1 MKDSTGAIA
10 VTSADKLLMDAKA
23 ALEEGRR
30 EAAAKSI
37 TLAAK
42 VFASQDEY
50 ENAATLY
57 ERAGH
62 IYRDLYMAY
71 ESYQSFDNA
80 TLMLIRQPSSDKVH
94 RKIVDLNSKAGDIA
108 EETTDFKRAADFY
121 FRAADF
127 CADEEEKRTITLKAA
142 DALESLADIREEEND
157 LESAVSL
164 LKKVGRLYYASG
176 DDELGSRINDRAAK
190 VSLKW
195 AEKAKK
201 DGELLSAGNAYAE
214 AAQIVQTQGELP
226 EATRLMMEAGDLY
239 EAVGLFEKAGN
250 IFDAAQEAFKFL
262 RQTSA
267 RKNAMIKAAE
277 AYLKMEGIPE
287 VVAPL
292 LVKSGNLFMEAGSD
306 MKAKWAFKRGS
317 ELFEELAA
325 KARENEEVDSEK
337 SFLRYQAMCLL
348 KWGRREEAD
357 SIYNEVV
364 DYYLKQAESE
374 VQSGHKEAQAVA
386 LEAAAEVLDEAG
398 KAEEARQQS
407 ETALEIYIGL
417 AKEYEASQQF
427 DESSKH
433 YSKAAECAKSL
444 GDAETSE
451 QYHRT
456 ASRIAE
462 RAAEVYEEMGIPE
475 IATIW
480 LRTAGTEAL
489 RTGDE
494 ELVDTAIDLLNQSAN
509 GFDRVGESDNT
520 FEDLFAVFE
529 AIFMYRPDSREDIAN
544 TLTRMDEIVRR
555 TQNFKMDSLM
565 AVLHPLER
573 GNPTAAILA
582 LQEREEEL
590 LDKRERLLELVEQS
604 KRVRAPEDIKGT
616 GRTHWLYK

>member
-1 MKDSTGAIA
+1 M
-10 VTSADKLLMDAKA
+10 TSADKLLMDAKA

-42 VFASQDEY
+42 VFASQEEY

-57 ERAGH
+57 ERAGF

-80 TLMLIRQPSSDKVH
+80 TLMRIRQPSSDEVH

-108 EETTDFKRAADFY
+108 EQATDFKRAADFY

-127 CADEEEKRTITLKAA
+127 CSDEEEKRTITLKAA
-142 DALESLADIREEEND
+142 DALESLADVREEEED

-176 DDELGSRINDRAAK
+176 DDELGGRINDRAAK

-195 AEKAKK
+195 VEKAKQ
-201 DGELLSAGNAYAE
+201 DGDLLLAGNAYAE

-226 EATRLMMEAGDLY
+226 EATRMMMEAGDLY
-239 EAVGLFEKAGN
+239 ETVGLFEKAGN

-267 RKNAMIKAAE
+267 RKTAMIKAAE
-277 AYLKMEGIPE
+277 AYLKMEGVPE

-292 LVKSGNLFMEAGSD
+292 LVKSGNLFMDAGSD

-317 ELFEELAA
+317 ELFEELAT
-325 KARENEEVDSEK
+325 KARENEEVESEK

-348 KWGRREEAD
+348 KWGRKEEAD

-374 VQSGHKEAQAVA
+374 EKSGHKEAQAVA

-398 KAEEARQQS
+398 RSQEARLQS
-407 ETALEIYIGL
+407 ETALDIYVGL
-417 AKEYEASQQF
+417 AKEHEISQQF

-444 GDAETSE
+444 GDDNASDAF
-451 QYHRT
+451 HRT
-456 ASRIAE
+456 ASKNAE
-462 RAAEVYEEMGIPE
+462 KAAEVYEEMGIPE
-475 IATIW
+475 IATLW

-489 RTGDE
+489 RTGQD
-494 ELVDTAIDLLNQSAN
+494 ELVDPAIRLLTRSAD
-509 GFDRVGESDNT
+509 GFDKVGEMDNT
-520 FEDLFAVFE
+520 FEDLFVVFE
-529 AIFMYRPDSREDIAN
+529 AIFTYRPDSREEIAK
-544 TLTRMDEIVRR
+544 TLTRMDEIVRK

-565 AVLHPLER
+565 AVLHPLEK
-573 GNPTAAILA
+573 GNPTAALLA

-590 LDKRERLLELVEQS
+590 LAKRERLLDLVEQS
-604 KRVRAPEDIKGT
+604 KRVRAPDDVKGT

>member
-1 MKDSTGAIA
+1 MKDSTGAN
-10 VTSADKLLMDAKA
+10 VVPSADKLLMDAKA

-42 VFASQDEY
+42 VFGSQEEY

-57 ERAGH
+57 ERAAF
-62 IYRDLYMAY
+62 IYRDLYSAY

-80 TLMLIRQPSSDKVH
+80 TLMLIRQPSSDKIH
-94 RKIVDLNSKAGDIA
+94 KKIVDLNLKAGDIA
-108 EETTDFKRAADFY
+108 EEATDYKRAADFY

-127 CADEEEKRTITLKAA
+127 AADEEEKRGLTLKAA
-142 DALESLADIREEEND
+142 DALESLADVREIEED

-164 LKKVGRLYYASG
+164 LKKVGRLYYTAG
-176 DDELGSRINDRAAK
+176 DNELGGRISDRAAK

-195 AEKAKK
+195 AVKAKR
-201 DGELLSAGNAYAE
+201 DEDLLSAGNAFAE

-226 EATRLMMEAGDLY
+226 EAARLMMEAGDLY

-250 IFDAAQEAFKFL
+250 IFDAAQEAFMFL

-267 RKNAMIKAAE
+267 RKTAMMKAAE

-292 LVKSGNLFMEAGSD
+292 LVKSGNLFREAGSD
-306 MKAKWAFKRGS
+306 MKAKWAFKRGN
-317 ELFEELAA
+317 ELFGELAA
-325 KARENEEVDSEK
+325 KARENEEVESEK

-348 KWGRREEAD
+348 KWGREGEANE
-357 SIYNEVV
+357 IYQEVV
-364 DYYLKQAESE
+364 NYYLKQAMSE
-374 VQSGHKEAQAVA
+374 QENRQKEAQAVA
-386 LEAAAEVLDEAG
+386 LEAAAEVLDESG
-398 KAEEARQQS
+398 EKQEARLHSQ
-407 ETALEIYIGL
+407 TALGIYIGL
-417 AKEYEASQQF
+417 AKEHENSQQF
-427 DESSKH
+427 DESSKY

-444 GDAETSE
+444 GDDETS
-451 QYHRT
+451 QAYHRV
-456 ASRIAE
+456 SSQIAE
-462 RAAEVYEEMGIPE
+462 RAAKVYEESGIPE

-489 RTGDE
+489 RTGDDG
-494 ELVDTAIDLLNQSAN
+494 LVDGAIDLLNRSAD
-509 GFDRVGESDNT
+509 GFGKVGETANT

-529 AIFMYRPDSREDIAN
+529 AIFTYRPDNREEIAK
-544 TLTRMDEIVRR
+544 TLTRMDEIAR
-555 TQNFKMDSLM
+555 TEQNFKMESLM
-565 AVLHPLER
+565 AVLHPLEK
-573 GNPTAAILA
+573 GNPTAALLT

-590 LDKRERLLELVEQS
+590 LPKRERLLKLVEQS
-604 KRVRAPEDIKGT
+604 KRVRAPEDVEGT

>member
-1 MKDSTGAIA
+1 
-10 VTSADKLLMDAKA
+10 
-23 ALEEGRR
+23 
-30 EAAAKSI
+30 
-37 TLAAK
+37 
-42 VFASQDEY
+42 
-50 ENAATLY
+50 
-57 ERAGH
+57 
-62 IYRDLYMAY
+62 
-71 ESYQSFDNA
+71 
-80 TLMLIRQPSSDKVH
+80 
-94 RKIVDLNSKAGDIA
+94 
-108 EETTDFKRAADFY
+108 
-121 FRAADF
+121 
-127 CADEEEKRTITLKAA
+127 
-142 DALESLADIREEEND
+142 
-157 LESAVSL
+157 
-164 LKKVGRLYYASG
+164 
-176 DDELGSRINDRAAK
+176 
-190 VSLKW
+190 
-195 AEKAKK
+195 
-201 DGELLSAGNAYAE
+201 
-214 AAQIVQTQGELP
+214 VQTQGELP

-374 VQSGHKEAQAVA
+374 VQGGHKEAQAVA

-433 YSKAAECAKSL
+433 C
-444 GDAETSE
+444 
-451 QYHRT
+451 H
-456 ASRIAE
+456 
-462 RAAEVYEEMGIPE
+462 
-475 IATIW
+475 
-480 LRTAGTEAL
+480 
-489 RTGDE
+489 
-494 ELVDTAIDLLNQSAN
+494 N
-509 GFDRVGESDNT
+509 
-520 FEDLFAVFE
+520 
-529 AIFMYRPDSREDIAN
+529 
-544 TLTRMDEIVRR
+544 
-555 TQNFKMDSLM
+555 
-565 AVLHPLER
+565 
-573 GNPTAAILA
+573 
-582 LQEREEEL
+582 
-590 LDKRERLLELVEQS
+590 LVENS
-604 KRVRAPEDIKGT
+604 RYRSTED
-616 GRTHWLYK
+616 W